1 MEALTQGLQGGDIVK
16 LLLTNIVAFLIF
28 VAILGKVAWGP
39 LMGVLDARKERI
51 RSDYATAHA
60 KVEEAEHLRRDFQD
74 RLQGIQNTERERVQE
89 AVKRGEGL
97 AKAIES
103 EARAKAAGI
112 LGKAESD
119 LERDVIE
126 ARLTLR
132 AQVVTMAI
140 GAAEMLVKEK
150 LDDAKHRQLVE
161 SFIQGLGD
169 IRA

>member
-1 MEALTQGLQGGDIVK
+1 MEALTNGLQGGDIIR

-28 VAILGKVAWGP
+28 VAVLGKVAWGP
-39 LMGVLDARKERI
+39 LMGVLDARKDKI
-51 RSDYATAHA
+51 RADFETAHS
-60 KVEEAEHLRRDFQD
+60 KVEEAEGLRRDFENK
-74 RLQGIQNTERERVQE
+74 LAGIQSTERERVHE
-89 AVKRGEGL
+89 AVKRGEDL
-97 AKAIES
+97 AKTIEL
-103 EARAKAAGI
+103 EARAKASGI
-112 LGKAESD
+112 LHKAESD

-132 AQVVTMAI
+132 SQVVTMAI
-140 GAAEMLVKEK
+140 GATEMLLKEK